1 MSIEDWGG
9 RFPWL
14 SWSGVGC
21 PPPLHFVVTMTM
33 ELEQLETT
41 ESGSVRKKDALN
53 WFERL
58 DVSNEDELLRSVVPK
73 PEDHSGSTFPTPI
86 SNIRVTGTP
95 EFITQVAKLLKP
107 LLVYESSA
115 TRVALK
121 VQQIKDRE
129 TEERTDNYALYLS
142 AAERSNSAGMMQALT
157 GSNRANDQRLLDAL
171 DGNGGER

>member
-1 MSIEDWGG
+1 
-9 RFPWL
+9 
-14 SWSGVGC
+14 
-21 PPPLHFVVTMTM
+21 MTT

-41 ESGSVRKKDALN
+41 KSGSVRKKDALQ
-53 WFERL
+53 WIEQL
-58 DVSNEDELLRSVVPK
+58 DESNEDELLGSVVPK

-107 LLVYESSA
+107 LLVYETSA

-129 TEERTDNYALYLS
+129 TEKLTDNYALYLS
-142 AAERSNSAGMMQALT
+142 AAKRGNQAGMMQVLT
-157 GSNRANDQRLLDAL
+157 GSHQENDQRLLDAL
-171 DGNGGER
+171 DAVKHNE